1 MSDKMIGY
9 KGGLIRRCKLL
20 IFKYINTLT
29 GANDGMSATIT
40 VNQGA
45 TYVDVLASKLFGTI
59 SSMVF
64 TM

>member
-9 KGGLIRRCKLL
+9 KGGLTRCRKLL
-20 IFKYINTLT
+20 IFNYIITLT
-29 GANDGMSATIT
+29 VANDGMSATIT

-59 SSMVF
+59 SSIVF